1 MPAQPINLL
10 PRKDFD
16 RTIFGKFLRWSL
28 IYGRYIIVSTEIV
41 VLLAFIARFS
51 LDRTITDLNEEIDQ
65 KAAIVTANQGFEDR
79 FRNLQNRTNYITHFF
94 AKQDALQ
101 RLLTHLQVIT
111 PQGVRLT
118 NLTLTD
124 DTVSL
129 DAVAQTSSS
138 LASFLSNLKNSDTLT
153 DISVANVTK
162 KTAQTAETTIKIEAI
177 LKTE

>member
-79 FRNLQNRTNYITHFF
+79 FRNLQNRTTYIGQFLK
-94 AKQDALQ
+94 KQDALE
-101 RLLTHLQVIT
+101 RLLSHLQTIT
-111 PQGVRLT
+111 PQGVRLV

-124 DTVSL
+124 EIVSV

-138 LASFLSNLKNSDTLT
+138 LAAFLSNLKNSDTLT
-153 DISVANVTK
+153 DISVTNVTK
-162 KTAQTAETTIKIEAI
+162 KTTQTAETTVKIEAV
-177 LKTE
+177 LRAK